1 MVLILGVSAEEMGR
15 RKGFSGFITAV
26 ARESARASRNM
37 ERSAKNAAREDAR
50 AQRERI
56 RAMNLAERQARQLD
70 REAKQLER
78 EEKQNYLDAQ
88 AEEAIDLNDEIETR
102 LKELSSLLNHTLNI
116 DDTIGFESLKQSV
129 KFPKFKPQTFEE
141 PPPNEPS
148 FVVKLLP
155 WLKAKH
161 ENSVQQWEARRSD
174 FDEEIAKAKAAHAR
188 EKESFLAKVHQ
199 QHSEIDEFKN
209 AYSELDQDAVEAY
222 NGMVLERSEYPADF
236 PQKFRLAYVAE
247 SKELVIEYK
256 LPTIEIIPQE
266 DEYRYVKTK
275 DEIVGKPRKAKEIK
289 DLYQDVVAAIAI
301 RTLHEVI
308 EADQA
313 NALDVVAFNGY
324 VTTRDP
330 ATGKQIKPCL
340 ISIRVT
346 KERFNELD
354 LEHIDKKVCLRNL
367 GAQVSPRPDELLAVK
382 PVVEFDMVDKRFVDQ
397 ADLLTELESRPNLME
412 LTPTEFENLV
422 SNLFGQLGLE
432 SKLTRSSKD
441 GGVDCVAFDN
451 RPVLGGKVVIQA
463 KRYRHTVGVSA
474 VRDLYGTMQHEGAN
488 KGILV
493 ATSGY
498 GPDAFNFAKDK
509 PIELIG
515 GSQLLYL
522 LEQIGVEARIVMPAE
537 CGA

>member
-1 MVLILGVSAEEMGR
+1 MGR

-88 AEEAIDLNDEIETR
+88 AEEAIDLNNEIQTR

-116 DDTIGFESLKQSV
+116 DDTIGFESLKQSE
-129 KFPKFKPQTFEE
+129 KFPKFKAQTFDE

-155 WLKAKH
+155 WLKTKH
-161 ENSVQQWEARRSD
+161 EKSVKQWQERRSD
-174 FDEEIAKAKAAHAR
+174 FDEEIAKAKEAHAK
-188 EKESFLAKVHQ
+188 EKESFLSKVRQ
-199 QHSEIDEFKN
+199 QHSEIEEFKN
-209 AYSELDQDAVEAY
+209 AYNELDQDAVEAY
-222 NGMVLERSEYPADF
+222 NGMVLERSEYPDDF
-236 PQKFRLAYVAE
+236 PQKFRLAYVTE

-266 DEYRYVKTK
+266 DEFRYVKTK
-275 DEIVGKPRKAKEIK
+275 DEIVGKPRKVKEIK

-313 NALDVVAFNGY
+313 NALDVVVFNGY

-367 GAQVSPRPDELLAVK
+367 GAQVSPRPDELLPVK
-382 PVVEFDMVDKRFVDQ
+382 PVVEFEMVDKRFVDQ

-537 CGA
+537 SGA

>member
-1 MVLILGVSAEEMGR
+1 MFPLIRSESKYMGR
-15 RKGFSGFITAV
+15 RKGFSGFVTAV
-26 ARESARASRNM
+26 ARE
-37 ERSAKNAAREDAR
+37 AARE
-50 AQRERI
+50 QREQI
-56 RAMNLAERQARQLD
+56 RVQKFQERL
-70 REAKQLER
+70 AKQRLR
-78 EEKQNYLDAQ
+78 EEKQDYLESQ
-88 AEEAIDLNDEIETR
+88 AEEAAERNNEISSCLNELNNV
-102 LKELSSLLNHTLNI
+102 LKHTLTI
-116 DDTIGFESLKQSV
+116 DDTISFDSLKQSE
-129 KFPKFKPQTFEE
+129 KFPPYKSLAFSEL
-141 PPPNEPS
+141 PPPSPS
-148 FVVKLLP
+148 FIVSLLP
-155 WLKAKH
+155 WLKGKH
-161 ENSVQQWEARRSD
+161 AELARQWESRKEN
-174 FDEEIAKAKAAHAR
+174 FDEENKKSKESYAL
-188 EKESFLAKVHQ
+188 EKEQFVAKVQQ
-199 QHSEIDEFKN
+199 QHAEIDDFKT
-209 AYSELDQDAVEAY
+209 AYTELDSAAIIAY
-222 NGMVLERSEYPADF
+222 NGMVLERSEYPANF
-236 PQKFRLAYVAE
+236 PQKYRLAYVAE

-256 LPTIEIIPQE
+256 LPTIEIVPTE
-266 DEYRYVKTK
+266 DEFRYVKTK

-289 DLYQDVVAAIAI
+289 DLYQDVVAAISL
-301 RTLHEVI
+301 RTLHEVF

-313 NALDVVAFNGY
+313 NALDVAVFNGY
-324 VTTRDP
+324 VKTRDP

-346 KERFNELD
+346 KERFRELD
-354 LEHIDKKVCLRNL
+354 LEHVDKKVCLRNL

-537 CGA
+537 SGT